1 MSNPG
6 EPTRLEIET
15 KVREAL
21 GRATLAR
28 ARNQREQALKLVQEV
43 IVLDDTSSEA
53 YELQGDLLLDLKRGA
68 EAMASFKRAR
78 ELHPDRPVL
87 EDKIARAALQRAAR
101 QQTIEMSQA
110 ILEGKVKPQEKKSP
124 GTAAMLSFLGPG
136 LGQLYNGELMK
147 GLAMLL
153 AFIFLFALE
162 LLAVLREMATGPA
175 GGLLGYGQGLSTS
188 TIGSALSS
196 GSTLLVTI
204 LLSVLWIYSMID
216 AALVAGRTASDSTG
230 LVV

>member
-6 EPTRLEIET
+6 EPTRLEIEA

-28 ARNQREQALKLVQEV
+28 ARNQREQALKLVQEA
-43 IVLDDTSSEA
+43 INLDDTSSEA
-53 YELQGDLLLDLKRGA
+53 HELRGDLLLDLRRGA

-124 GTAAMLSFLGPG
+124 GVAAMLSFFGPG

-153 AFIFLFALE
+153 ASILLLALE
-162 LLAVLREMATGPA
+162 LLAVLREMAAGPV

-230 LVV
+230 LVL